1 MVGNSHAAGSFRALT
16 RVAERRVDEF
26 EPQELGN
33 VLWALSMVYEST
45 AVLFRASTRTSGDFD
60 IPSLANT
67 TWAYESTSVLLK
79 LVSVLDFIQSRCT
92 KPQMYQQMMI
102 ESLATSGEIVAGFAL
117 LVHMETNS
125 CLSDYDEDRYSM
137 LHALLEA
144 CRAVG
149 DSHSAS
155 RFSAAFNR
163 VGCLARAPTAR
174 ALVQGLA
181 ATAAGKNVR
190 GGCHAALHAG
200 KSS

>member
-45 AVLFRASTRTSGDFD
+45 A
-60 IPSLANT
+60 
-67 TWAYESTSVLLK
+67 VLLK